1 MNDVTWYVFGLMLT
15 LVGLFLSYRAYQ
27 KNGLAAGTRVVVY
40 VPTKAGAAKARAARP
55 MRAATKPARTAAR
68 KR

>member
-1 MNDVTWYVFGLMLT
+1 VSATARF
-15 LVGLFLSYRAYQ
+15 
-27 KNGLAAGTRVVVY
+27 AAGTRVTVY
-40 VPTKAGAAKARAARP
+40 VPTKAGATKSRAAKP